1 MRVGMSLSSTSNLPS
16 RDAAR
21 HLLAR
26 VRAARDA
33 GLDTLT
39 FGDSHGRSSVRY
51 FQNVPTLGRALAEWD
66 PARPAGC
73 LFLAPMWSP
82 VLMAEQ
88 IGTLA
93 AFHDG
98 PFIVQTGLGGGPEQF
113 AAVGAPYRP
122 RGAALEEAVEIVN
135 ALFAGE
141 TVSSVRY
148 GIENAA
154 IGLVPP
160 DGITWWMG
168 TMAPTGIERAARFG
182 ATWYASHGASIA
194 LLPELLGVYRS
205 ACSAAGT
212 SPSIALR
219 RDAIVLADGDRAR
232 AEARASLSRG
242 YRGMTSEMIVAG
254 TPDDVAEQLAPI
266 RDLGIDEVMIRTMGV
281 DSDAD
286 LETIELLG
294 SVRDMLR

>member
-1 MRVGMSLSSTSNLPS
+1 MRLGMSLSSTSRLPA

-33 GLDTLT
+33 GLDTMT
-39 FGDSHGRSSVRY
+39 FGDSHGRATARY

-73 LFLAPMWSP
+73 LFLAPMWPP

-98 PFIVQTGLGGGPEQF
+98 PFVVQTGLGGSPEQF
-113 AAVGAPYRP
+113 AAMGAPYRP

-148 GIENAA
+148 GIERAA
-154 IGLVPP
+154 IDLVPP
-160 DGITWWMG
+160 DGVTWWMG
-168 TMAPTGIERAARFG
+168 SMAPTGIERAARFG
-182 ATWYASHGASIA
+182 ATWYASHGATVT
-194 LLPELLGVYRS
+194 LLPELLDIYRS
-205 ACSAAGT
+205 ACAAAGT
-212 SPSIALR
+212 APSVALR
-219 RDAIVLADGDRAR
+219 RDAVVLHDGDRAR
-232 AEARASLSRG
+232 AAAAETLARG
-242 YRGMTSEMIVAG
+242 YRGMTAEMIVAG
-254 TPDDVAEQLAPI
+254 TPDDVIAQLAPI
-266 RDLGIDEVMIRTMGV
+266 RDLGVGEVMIRTMAI
-281 DSDAD
+281 DQDTD

-294 SVRDMLR
+294 TVRAELR

>member
-1 MRVGMSLSSTSNLPS
+1 MSLSSTSTLPS
-16 RDAAR
+16 RQAAA

-26 VRAARDA
+26 VRATRDA

-39 FGDSHGRSSVRY
+39 FGDSHGRSTVRY
-51 FQNVPTLGRALAEWD
+51 FQNVPTLARALAEWD

-113 AAVGAPYRP
+113 AALGTPYRP

-141 TVSSVRY
+141 TVSSERY
-148 GIENAA
+148 GIEGAA
-154 IGLVPP
+154 LKLVPP
-160 DGITWWMG
+160 DGVSWWMG

-182 ATWYASHGASIA
+182 ATWYASHGASMA
-194 LLPELLGVYRS
+194 LLPELLGVYQA
-205 ACSAAGT
+205 ACSVAGT
-212 SPSIALR
+212 TSSVALR
-219 RDAIVLADGDRAR
+219 RDAIVSDDGDRAR
-232 AEARASLSRG
+232 AAARAKLAGG

-254 TPDDVAEQLAPI
+254 TPDDVAAQLAPI
-266 RDLGIDEVMIRTMGV
+266 RDLGVDEVMIRTMGV
-281 DSDAD
+281 DPDAD
-286 LETIELLG
+286 LETIEGLG
-294 SVRDMLR
+294 AVREALR

>member
-1 MRVGMSLSSTSNLPS
+1 MSLSSTSTLPA
-16 RDAAR
+16 RAAAR
-21 HLLAR
+21 HLLDR
-26 VRAARDA
+26 VRTARDA

-39 FGDSHGRSSVRY
+39 FGDSHGRSGERY

-113 AAVGAPYRP
+113 AALGVPYRP

-148 GIENAA
+148 GIEGAA
-154 IGLVPP
+154 IDLVPP
-160 DGITWWMG
+160 DGVTWWMG
-168 TMAPTGIERAARFG
+168 TMAPAGIERAARFG
-182 ATWYASHGASIA
+182 ATWYASHGATRA
-194 LLPELLGVYRS
+194 LLPELVDLYRT
-205 ACSAAGT
+205 ACAMAGT
-212 SPSIALR
+212 TPAVALR
-219 RDAIVLADGDRAR
+219 RDAVVLRDGDRAR
-232 AEARASLSRG
+232 AARRTAIG
-242 YRGMTSEMIVAG
+242 GGHRGMTEEMIVAG
-254 TPDDVAEQLAPI
+254 TPDDVIEQLAPI
-266 RDLGIDEVMIRTMGV
+266 RDMGIDEVTIRTIGV
-281 DSDAD
+281 DPDSD

-294 SVRDMLR
+294 EVRAALAASD

>member
-1 MRVGMSLSSTSNLPS
+1 MSLSSSSTLPA
-16 RDAAR
+16 REAAA

-26 VRAARDA
+26 VRATRDA

-39 FGDSHGRSSVRY
+39 FGDSHGRTDARY

-66 PARPAGC
+66 PDRPAGC

-93 AFHDG
+93 AFHPG

-113 AAVGAPYRP
+113 AALGSPYRP
-122 RGAALEEAVEIVN
+122 RGAALAEAVELVN

-154 IGLVPP
+154 IDLVPP
-160 DGITWWMG
+160 DGVSWWMG
-168 TMAPTGIERAARFG
+168 TMAPTGIERAANFG
-182 ATWYASHGASIA
+182 ATWYASHGATKAI
-194 LLPELLGVYRS
+194 LPELLAVYRS
-205 ACSAAGT
+205 ACAAAGT
-212 SPSIALR
+212 TPSVALR
-219 RDAIVLADGDRAR
+219 RDGIVLADGNRAR
-232 AEARASLSRG
+232 ELARAALARG
-242 YRGMTSEMIVAG
+242 YRGMTGEMIVAG
-254 TPDDVAEQLAPI
+254 DPDQVVAQLAPLAE
-266 RDLGIDEVMIRTMGV
+266 LGVDEVMVRTMGV
-281 DSDAD
+281 DPEVD

-294 SVRDMLR
+294 EVRTALS